1 MRPELVLVLLLFIA
15 NGTPILAK
23 LWLGGRFAWPVDGG
37 RRLSD
42 GYHLFGPS
50 KTWRG
55 LLLAPP
61 VTAVASWLLGSGPA
75 VGLLA
80 GALAMIGDLVASF
93 TKRRLGLAASSRALV
108 LDQVPEA
115 LLPALGCMAL
125 LELHWVAVVV
135 VVAAFTVG
143 SLLLSVLLYRLGI
156 RERPW

>member
-1 MRPELVLVLLLFIA
+1 VRPELELVLLLFIA

-23 LWLGGRFAWPVDGG
+23 LWLGERLAWPVDGG
-37 RRLSD
+37 RRLYD
-42 GYHLFGPS
+42 GYPLFGPS

-61 VTAVASWLLGSGPA
+61 VTAMASWLLGLGA
-75 VGLLA
+75 GIGLLV
-80 GALAMIGDLVASF
+80 GALAMAGDLLASF
-93 TKRRLGLAASSRALV
+93 TKRRLGLPASSRALV

-125 LELHWVAVVV
+125 LELHWIAIVV